1 MQSTDAL
8 VATQN
13 GQSGHE
19 PSPHKRSVAGSLGYL
34 AILALGVLAVASPLA
49 AAGLLFGSI
58 ALAILLWQLVRNV
71 ARHSGSVRHATI
83 PGSRNRGV
91 PIHPELTTLF
101 SGRSVIPCYHGA
113 F

>member
-83 PGSRNRGV
+83 PGVGTVEYRF
-91 PIHPELTTLF
+91 T
-101 SGRSVIPCYHGA
+101 RS
-113 F
+113 